1 MENELIKALRAS
13 SLATEDKN
21 KAVMDALEYAQKCD
35 REQIEWNNK
44 FQDAL
49 TFKGIND
56 PSYESV
62 IWAGVA
68 LSVIVCLAG
77 TGIKIWNFGL

>member
-13 SLATEDKN
+13 SIATEDKN
-21 KAVMDALEYAQKCD
+21 KAVLNALEYSLQTD
-35 REQIEWNNK
+35 REQMKWHKNFNSLFIHKPIE
-44 FQDAL
+44 D
-49 TFKGIND
+49 KGAEAI
-56 PSYESV
+56 

-77 TGIKIWNFGL
+77 AGIKIWNFGL

>member
-13 SLATEDKN
+13 SIATEDKN
-21 KAVMDALEYAQKCD
+21 KAVMDALEYAQKSD

-44 FQDAL
+44 FRDAI
-49 TFKGIND
+49 TFKAIDN
-56 PSYESV
+56 PTSEAI

-68 LSVIVCLAG
+68 LSVIVCLVGA
-77 TGIKIWNFGL
+77 GIKIWNWGL

>member
-13 SLATEDKN
+13 SIATEDKN
-21 KAVMDALEYAQKCD
+21 KAVLNALEYAQKCD

>member
-13 SLATEDKN
+13 SIATEDKN

-44 FQDAL
+44 LKERFTFKAIDNKAAEAVIWLGVGVSAL
-49 TFKGIND
+49 TLLCGICV
-56 PSYESV
+56 YV
-62 IWAGVA
+62 
-68 LSVIVCLAG
+68 
-77 TGIKIWNFGL
+77 WNFGL